1 MKFCNRCGAELADAA
16 SFCPKCGAP
25 QAKGAPAP
33 RPAGTGESLR
43 FSSWN
48 MASVS
53 EYMEIVIILLFA
65 VWMWSVQSDLPG
77 LLFAREKMAVRLFC
91 IVLVLLVVPFAGMNI
106 LRRKQVY
113 LVLEENGVSGIW
125 LRREWSIFL
134 ITVEPFRIA
143 YSEIEETKVK
153 GMGTGSL
160 FLKVRG
166 QWKPVP
172 VERGREVKERIDRR
186 RAAG

>member
-1 MKFCNRCGAELADAA
+1 M
-16 SFCPKCGAP
+16 
-25 QAKGAPAP
+25 
-33 RPAGTGESLR
+33 
-43 FSSWN
+43 
-48 MASVS
+48 VS
-53 EYMEIVIILLFA
+53 EE
-65 VWMWSVQSDLPG
+65 
-77 LLFAREKMAVRLFC
+77 REKTATMREKL
-91 IVLVLLVVPFAGMNI
+91 ILAGI
-106 LRRKQVY
+106 RVI
-113 LVLEENGVSGIW
+113 EENGVSGIW

>member
-1 MKFCNRCGAELADAA
+1 MSSSVFGDVEKAGEACAVAAQLDVLPDLYGEELALGLPGHTNLSDVNIVAEL
-16 SFCPKCGAP
+16 G
-25 QAKGAPAP
+25 
-33 RPAGTGESLR
+33 
-43 FSSWN
+43 
-48 MASVS
+48 
-53 EYMEIVIILLFA
+53 
-65 VWMWSVQSDLPG
+65 
-77 LLFAREKMAVRLFC
+77 
-91 IVLVLLVVPFAGMNI
+91 
-106 LRRKQVY
+106 
-113 LVLEENGVSGIW
+113 LEENGVSGIW

>member
-1 MKFCNRCGAELADAA
+1 MDFQAARSRLYREEGNDVKITVVGSGGWGTALA
-16 SFCPKCGAP
+16 
-25 QAKGAPAP
+25 
-33 RPAGTGESLR
+33 
-43 FSSWN
+43 
-48 MASVS
+48 
-53 EYMEIVIILLFA
+53 
-65 VWMWSVQSDLPG
+65 
-77 LLFAREKMAVRLFC
+77 
-91 IVLVLLVVPFAGMNI
+91 
-106 LRRKQVY
+106 

>member
-16 SFCPKCGAP
+16 SFCPNCGAP

-160 FLKVRG
+160 FLKARG
-166 QWKPVP
+166 ERQPVP